1 MAILPI
7 LLVALVVTFV
17 VLCTLLVRSLRPRVA
32 RRSVVVQFTG
42 GPTLTLDAALA
53 SLDERPPARG
63 RRKLPGVSGTAE
75 LGALRERPSSC
86 RLRIPPKPMDF
97 SDQ

>member
-7 LLVALVVTFV
+7 LLVALVVSLV
-17 VLCTLLVRSLRPRVA
+17 ALGTLLVRQARPRIA
-32 RRSVVVQFTG
+32 RQPVVVRFTN

-53 SLDERPPARG
+53 SLDERPV
-63 RRKLPGVSGTAE
+63 RRKLPGMSGTRE